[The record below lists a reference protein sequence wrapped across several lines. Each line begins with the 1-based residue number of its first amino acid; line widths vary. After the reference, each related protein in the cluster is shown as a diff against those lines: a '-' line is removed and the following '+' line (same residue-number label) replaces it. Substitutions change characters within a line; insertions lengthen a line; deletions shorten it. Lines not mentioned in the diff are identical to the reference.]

1 MEIFAVEKTLRKIQR
16 FLAISS
22 LTLVVFYTD
31 NFMRFLQNFVE
42 ELLSSRN
49 STIFVRTFRNFLWE
63 PCENRLFSRI
73 DRVLLLW
80 EPCENRLFSRIDT
93 LILLWETCENSLF
106 SRRDRV
112 LLLWEPC
119 ENRLL
124 LISKITNQKIT
135 ESLLT
140 LFCGHNYLH
149 SSNSHWKNHHCK
161 KNS

>member
-1 MEIFAVEKTLRKIQR
+1 MFAAEKTLRKIQR
-16 FLAISS
+16 FLTISS
-22 LTLVVFYTD
+22 LTLVVLNTD
-31 NFMRFLQNFVE
+31 NSMRFLQNFVE

-80 EPCENRLFSRIDT
+80 EPCENRLFLRIDT

-119 ENRLL
+119 ENRLFSRIHRAL
-124 LISKITNQKIT
+124 LLALWNYKKIT
-135 ESLLT
+135 
-140 LFCGHNYLH
+140 YL
-149 SSNSHWKNHHCK
+149 KNH
-161 KNS
+161 